1 MYFQIIRYYKINYRR
16 DTNNNQITSDET
28 RSQNAIDDTK
38 TQEVVLSWDIKQI
51 FDKNS
56 EQFWNDVKMKF
67 ISKEKQDGLIMLQD
81 VYSEYFKSN

>member
-1 MYFQIIRYYKINYRR
+1 M
-16 DTNNNQITSDET
+16 
-28 RSQNAIDDTK
+28 IDDTK
-38 TQEVVLSWDIKQI
+38 TQVVLTSDIKQI

-81 VYSEYFKSN
+81 VYSKYFKGHK